1 MSDIQAVEATKSI
14 LWENKVQNLPVDMI
28 HPNPYQP
35 RKHFEPMALVDLAQS
50 IRQYG
55 LMQPIS
61 VRHVEGDKYELIA
74 GERRLRASKLAELK
88 EIPALIVNITDTDSA
103 TLAMV
108 ENLLRQD
115 LNYIE
120 EAEGFAT
127 LLDNHGMTQEDLAN
141 RLGRSQSTIANKLR
155 LLKLPR
161 SVKRALVYKNLSE
174 RHARALLKVQKEAE
188 EDKAEEVMLS
198 VIEKVVAEE
207 LTVQKTEELIKQILS
222 GKEDKRKPKTPQK
235 MKLHIKDLRI
245 FTNTVK
251 HALGIMQDSGLNT
264 DYQVEENED
273 GCTIT
278 VKVMY

>member
-1 MSDIQAVEATKSI
+1 MNGVQEVQTPKNIPRD
-14 LWENKVQNLPVDMI
+14 NKVHNLPVDMI

-35 RKHFEPMALVDLAQS
+35 RKYFEPMALVDLAQS

-61 VRHVEGDKYELIA
+61 VRAVEYGKYELVA

-88 EIPALIVNITDTDSA
+88 EIPALIVDITDTDSA
-103 TLAMV
+103 ALAMV

-120 EAEGFAT
+120 EAEGFAL

-141 RLGRSQSTIANKLR
+141 RLGKNQSTIANKLR

-174 RHARALLKVQKEAE
+174 RHARALLKIQKDVT

-198 VIEKVVAEE
+198 VVEKVVAEE

-222 GKEDKRKPKTPQK
+222 GKESKSKSKTAPK

-251 HALGIMQDSGLNT
+251 HAIGIMQDSGLNT
-264 DYQVEENED
+264 DYQVEEHED

-278 VKVMY
+278 VKVTY